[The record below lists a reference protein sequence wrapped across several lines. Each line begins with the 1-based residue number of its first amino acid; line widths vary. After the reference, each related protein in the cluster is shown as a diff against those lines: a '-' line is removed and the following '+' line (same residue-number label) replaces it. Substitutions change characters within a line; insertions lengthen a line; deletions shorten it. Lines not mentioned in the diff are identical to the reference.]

1 MVWVMLLFIY
11 VLYAPE
17 IHRRRMFPLF
27 LVFYATGFM
36 FLHLKY
42 HFVIGF
48 QLQYFFLAMVCA
60 PGMLRHYMRTT
71 DCLARRLSHQYLLCF
86 SCFIGIWAIDQKVC
100 NRKTTLPVAPQWHAL
115 FHVLNGLNNYF
126 GIMYLQYC
134 RAHQLDL
141 QPELRYIRG
150 VLPYVKV
157 LMKHQAAPVIL
168 AQVAAQE
175 LEDSKEL

>member
-1 MVWVMLLFIY
+1 MLL
-11 VLYAPE
+11 
-17 IHRRRMFPLF
+17 
-27 LVFYATGFM
+27 
-36 FLHLKY
+36 HLNY

-60 PGMLRHYMRTT
+60 PGMLRHYMQTT

-86 SCFIGIWAIDQKVC
+86 SSFIGIWAIDQKSC

-168 AQVAAQE
+168 AQEAAQE
-175 LEDSKEL
+175 LEDRKEL